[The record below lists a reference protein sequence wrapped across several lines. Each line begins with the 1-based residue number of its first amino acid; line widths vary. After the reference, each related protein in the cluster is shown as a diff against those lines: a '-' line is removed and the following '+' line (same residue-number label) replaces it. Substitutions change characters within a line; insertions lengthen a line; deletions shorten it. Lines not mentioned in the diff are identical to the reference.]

1 MSFVIKNDDVLDK
14 YNKIWNKIK
23 EKLNIKF
30 LSMPAYDKKHIKT
43 EVREY
48 NRVIK
53 TNFLS
58 DEIPKE
64 NMHYAW
70 IACATIDSVTRMEK
84 KNYPQVYL
92 EECKYRMKKTKI
104 PKFMEAELES
114 ESEFELESDTEL
126 EANLKSDSGFDSF
139 LLIWLLHRWLI
150 TNFERVK
157 KNYSHFADFEQVKKI
172 ICQFSNFEQILNI
185 IVTLL
190 TLNKPRKLI
199 AVLLTLN
206 KPKNY

>member
-14 YNKIWNKIK
+14 YNEIWNKIK
-23 EKLNIKF
+23 ERLNIKF
-30 LSMPAYDKKHIKT
+30 LSMPVYDKKHIKT

-70 IACATIDSVTRMEK
+70 IACTTIDSVTRMEK

-104 PKFMEAELES
+104 PKFMKAELES

-157 KNYSHFADFEQVKKI
+157 K
-172 ICQFSNFEQILNI
+172 I
-185 IVTLL
+185 IVILL
-190 TLNKPRKLI
+190 TLNKSKKLF
-199 AVLLTLN
+199 VNLLILN
-206 KPKNY
+206 KFYTLLSLC